1 MNISRTV
8 IAKGIEYNYKARPQ
22 KQVFQKGTTISDGI
36 GKTIIP
42 QQVATLPL
50 QRISKGDAM
59 KWFANNEGRFNSS
72 LYDEVIRVKNCNI

>member
-1 MNISRTV
+1 MNISRTTL
-8 IAKGIEYNYKARPQ
+8 AKGVEYNYKAKPQ
-22 KQVFQKGTTISDGI
+22 QVFQRSETISDGI

-42 QQVATLPL
+42 QQGIASLPL

-59 KWFANNEGRFNSS
+59 KWFKDNEGRFNSS